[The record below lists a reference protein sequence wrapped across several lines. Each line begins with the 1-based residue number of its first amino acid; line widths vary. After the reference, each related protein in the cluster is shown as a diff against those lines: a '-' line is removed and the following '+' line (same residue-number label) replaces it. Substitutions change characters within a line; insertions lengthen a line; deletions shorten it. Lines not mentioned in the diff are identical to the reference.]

1 MNGWFNQL
9 QIKNMKQLI
18 TIFIIIIVPLTCY
31 PQTPE
36 EVVQSIFNNALSDNT
51 AEENLLYLCKNTKGR
66 IPGSEEALHAV
77 KYTLGALVE
86 AGADSVWL
94 QEVPVPHWE
103 RGDESAI
110 LSSKLGTL
118 ELTISALGLS
128 VGTGISGI
136 SARLIEVHDFEQLR
150 KIGSEGI
157 SGRIVFF
164 NRPVDNTLINTFSGY
179 AGAVDQRISGASEA
193 AQYGAVGVIVRSPT
207 QAMHD
212 FVHTGVVRYK
222 QNIPMIPAVCVSPND
237 AELIS
242 RFLENDSESTLHLVS
257 DCKNFPDTISYN
269 VIGEIRG
276 YEKPNEYISVGGH
289 IDAWDISE
297 GAHDDAGGCIQA
309 IETIRIFK
317 ELNIIPRR
325 SIRAIMFM
333 NEEMTSTGGQVYAD
347 EAEKNGEMHYAA
359 LESDRGVMSPIGFG
373 FGNAGEARLQ
383 KLFQLEEYFKP
394 YGIRY
399 FTRGGGGS
407 DISPLKRFNTL
418 LIGYIPDT
426 QRYFWFHHSANDTY
440 EQVNIREM
448 QLGSAAIA
456 SLVYL
461 IDLYD
466 L

>member
-1 MNGWFNQL
+1 
-9 QIKNMKQLI
+9 MKQLI